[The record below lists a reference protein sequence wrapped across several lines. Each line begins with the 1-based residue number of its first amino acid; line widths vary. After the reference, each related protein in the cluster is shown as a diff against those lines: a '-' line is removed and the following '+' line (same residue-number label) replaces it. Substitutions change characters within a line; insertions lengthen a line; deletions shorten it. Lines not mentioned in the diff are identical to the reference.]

1 MKYIIVMVIAFISA
15 IVSYTT
21 LDKKIANKLKIYH
34 ILKSQEEDNYC
45 STTQIYILLMVIF
58 LLNLLASMMILKN
71 VDNNINIIKMLIT
84 LICITGAAT
93 NDYREKRIPN
103 IFPISLA
110 IIGIVCLIIGCISKQ
125 QGATSYL
132 ISSLFATIMVAICMT
147 IDYILTKQG
156 IGLGDIKLLCALAL
170 IGGVYTV
177 GGTIF
182 FGMIICTLISIG
194 LLITKRKTMK
204 DGIPFGP
211 FIYLGYLITIYT
223 SMY

>member
-147 IDYILTKQG
+147 IAYILTKQG